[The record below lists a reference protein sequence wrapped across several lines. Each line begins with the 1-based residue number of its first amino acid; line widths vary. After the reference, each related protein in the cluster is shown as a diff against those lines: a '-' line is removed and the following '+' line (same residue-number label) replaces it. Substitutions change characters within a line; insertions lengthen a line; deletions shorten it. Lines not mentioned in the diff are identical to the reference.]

1 MGYMGIEFVSP
12 EMRRNTQVML
22 SGRVDELKALI
33 AENGNRALPTTLVNG
48 EGISCINSYQLAYA
62 LYDTYA
68 YDSDQKWF
76 KEHHV
81 GELLEIHK
89 TMCPPNTHVDYS
101 KLGFVSWNNWEY
113 YDEDD
118 KELLLNSGVRQ
129 CDIDLT
135 NYGAQHFEKET
146 IDLLQKGA
154 SPYFMDVADED
165 YRDKDGNMHWYYGNL
180 APLLC
185 HLDSE
190 WCDQWDVYSLSWS
203 EKNIDKLDD
212 EDLCRHLCCLFNA
225 GASQRML
232 YIIDKYI
239 KDDVREKGAELLK
252 RYDAYYPILRYNP
265 EYENR

>member
-1 MGYMGIEFVSP
+1 MEGYMGIEIISP
-12 EMRRNTQVML
+12 EMRRNAKAVL
-22 SGRVDELKALI
+22 SGRIDELKALI
-33 AENGNRALPTTLVNG
+33 AETGNLVLPIALVNWDRVD
-48 EGISCINSYQLAYA
+48 CINSYQLAYA
-62 LYDTYA
+62 LYDAYA
-68 YDSDQKWF
+68 YDSDQTWF

-81 GELLEIHK
+81 MDVLNLHK
-89 TMCPPNTHVDYS
+89 TMCPPNDHVDYS
-101 KLGFVSWNNWEY
+101 KIEFLSWNDFEY

-118 KELLLNSGVRQ
+118 IETLLKSGVRQ

-135 NYGAQHFEKET
+135 NYGMQHMEKEV
-146 IDLLQKGA
+146 IELLQRGA

-190 WCDQWDVYSLSWS
+190 WCDQWDVHGMSSY
-203 EKNIDKLDD
+203 ENNIDNLDD
-212 EDLCRHLCCLFNA
+212 EDLCRYLCYLFNA

-252 RYDAYYPILRYNP
+252 RYDSYYPILRYKP
-265 EYENR
+265 D